1 MPVETVI
8 VVAAVVAAFSI
19 FGGLMGWA
27 TSIAGPAFPG
37 YSRASASRAQ
47 LSGVGHSVAVAH

>member
-1 MPVETVI
+1 MSAETVM

-19 FGGLMGWA
+19 FGGLLGWA

-37 YSRASASRAQ
+37 HGKTAG
-47 LSGVGHSVAVAH
+47 SGTRSSGAGSVLLAH